1 MRLSALENSQ
11 VQDSSLLMANMVHA
25 DITLNNKEQLEHIHL
40 LDIKHSLN

>member
-11 VQDSSLLMANMVHA
+11 VHDSSLPMANMVHA
-25 DITLNNKEQLEHIHL
+25 DITLNITEQLEHIHL